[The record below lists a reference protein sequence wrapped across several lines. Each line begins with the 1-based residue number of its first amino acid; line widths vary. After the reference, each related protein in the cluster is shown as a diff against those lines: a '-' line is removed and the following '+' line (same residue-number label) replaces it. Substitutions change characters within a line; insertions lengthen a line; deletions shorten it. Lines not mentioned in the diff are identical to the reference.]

1 VVLESLIPV
10 GGKDFASAFE
20 ESNPAELLG
29 LTLGFIDFPV
39 ALGIPSAMTEV
50 GFGLRIV
57 SDCDVIL
64 LAPFGAPTFLAPI
77 EVTLDGLKRSP
88 AFVGMV
94 GRACPPE
101 TVAEVPTRG

>member
-1 VVLESLIPV
+1 VVLEFLIPV
-10 GGKDFASAFE
+10 GGKDFVSTFG
-20 ESNPAELLG
+20 ESKAAELLG

-39 ALGIPSAMTEV
+39 ALGVPSAMTDV
-50 GFGLRIV
+50 GFDLRMV
-57 SDCDVIL
+57 SDCNETL

-101 TVAEVPTRG
+101 TVAEVPTCG

>member
-10 GGKDFASAFE
+10 GGKDFASAFG
-20 ESNPAELLG
+20 ESKPAELLG

-39 ALGIPSAMTEV
+39 ALGILSAMIDV
-50 GFGLRIV
+50 GFDLPMV
-57 SDCDVIL
+57 SDCDVTL
-64 LAPFGAPTFLAPI
+64 LAPLGAPTFLAPI
-77 EVTLDGLKRSP
+77 EVTLDGLKRSR

-101 TVAEVPTRG
+101 TVAEVPTCG